1 MTRLTAK
8 TNFRFGLTAAAIA
21 SFLTIGSAPAFAQSV
36 IAGGAAGGAVGIPAC
51 PGKRALRAMDVLP
64 VEPMAPCLAIATFAD
79 GSSSADRAAIVE
91 RAGALTR
98 FDLGFMNGAAMFVP
112 SEEALWSLVDD
123 PEVVRLVPDRRVQA
137 FPKPDNPGNGKNKDG
152 GGDAGGQVVPSGVNR
167 IGAGPDQLLAVGG
180 TGVAVAIVDTGLDSN
195 HPDLNVDP
203 NHCFFPPDSVMD
215 IASCEDDNGHGTHV
229 GGIVAARDNDQDAV
243 GVAPDAAVYSVKV
256 LNASGAG
263 LDSEVLQGLQWVLNS
278 TIDFRVVNMSLGG
291 VLGTGESCDA
301 DTAYPP
307 VIAALNDVG
316 ITVVA
321 AAGNDRNR
329 EVSEMAPA
337 GCTGVVAVA
346 STMAEA
352 GVNNCRFFAG
362 SLDPDTESYFTTDGA
377 EVLVSAPGERSE
389 SINRGCVIKFDGVLS
404 LNMGGGTTR
413 MAGTSM
419 AAPHV
424 AGVAALIVDEARQ
437 TGAAYTPGDIACWI
451 ELGADRAGD
460 APLPHPVPASDD
472 GESEGIVSAPEA
484 LAAVGTACPPTS

>member
-1 MTRLTAK
+1 MPRFTAK

-21 SFLTIGSAPAFAQSV
+21 SLLAIGSAPAFAQSV
-36 IAGGAAGGAVGIPAC
+36 IAGAVASGPAGVPAC
-51 PGKRALRAMDVLP
+51 PGKRSLMAMDELP

-79 GSSSADRAAIVE
+79 GSSAAERAAIVE

-123 PEVVRLVPDRRVQA
+123 PAVVRLVPDRRVQA
-137 FPKPDNPGNGKNKDG
+137 FAKPDKPGNGKTKDGG

-167 IGAGPDQLLAVGG
+167 IGASPGLLAVDGAS
-180 TGVAVAIVDTGLDSN
+180 VAVAIVDTGLDSD
-195 HPDLNVDP
+195 HPDLNVGTS
-203 NHCFFPPDSVMD
+203 CFFPPNSVVG

-229 GGIVAARDNDQDAV
+229 GGIVAARDNDQDVV
-243 GVAPDAAVYSVKV
+243 GVAQGAVVYSVKV
-256 LNASGAG
+256 LNANGVG
-263 LDSEVLQGLQWVLNS
+263 LDSEVLQGLQWVLDS

-291 VLGTGESCDA
+291 VLGAGETCDL
-301 DTAYPP
+301 DTAYPD
-307 VIAALNDVG
+307 VIAPLNDAG
-316 ITVVA
+316 IIVVA

-329 EVSEMAPA
+329 EVSGMAPA

-346 STMAEA
+346 STMVEA
-352 GVNNCRFFAG
+352 GANNCRFFAG

-389 SINRGCVIKFDGVLS
+389 SINRGCVIMFDGVLS
-404 LNMGGGTTR
+404 LDMGGGTTR
-413 MAGTSM
+413 KAGTSM

-424 AGVAALIVDEARQ
+424 AGVAALMIDKARQ
-437 TGAAYTPGDIACWI
+437 TDTAYTPGDIACWI
-451 ELGADRAGD
+451 EAGADLAGS

-472 GESEGIVSAPEA
+472 GESEGIVSAPA
-484 LAAVGTACPPTS
+484 SLAKVGKACPTS